1 MEAQRKSLKENL
13 AQLKEKLQR
22 DRHEALREQI
32 KILEHKM
39 KVSLA
44 IVSGVADGDCP
55 GK

>member
-1 MEAQRKSLKENL
+1 MEAQWRSLEENL

-22 DRHEALREQI
+22 DGDEALREQT

-44 IVSGVADGDCP
+44 TASVVADGDCP